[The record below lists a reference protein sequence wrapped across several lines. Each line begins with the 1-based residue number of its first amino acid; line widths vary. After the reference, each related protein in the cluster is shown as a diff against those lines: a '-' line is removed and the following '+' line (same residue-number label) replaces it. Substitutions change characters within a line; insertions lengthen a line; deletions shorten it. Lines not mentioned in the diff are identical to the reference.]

1 MHSRQEEW
9 EGRALREACRGV
21 GDCGKTSSHTYITVF
36 SGSICHS
43 VIHSTVLGIQSSVTS
58 ILALKESPISLESAE
73 ITVITTDCFPHL
85 SSGCECAC
93 VRVHVHILTQ
103 ALFGPF
109 PSHNHFSTHTFPG
122 LSVSVCSFITSA
134 FSQVS
139 I

>member
-36 SGSICHS
+36 SGSMCHS

-93 VRVHVHILTQ
+93 VRVRVCVCMCTYSPKHYLDHFLPTIISQHIHSL
-103 ALFGPF
+103 GSP
-109 PSHNHFSTHTFPG
+109 
-122 LSVSVCSFITSA
+122 
-134 FSQVS
+134 
-139 I
+139 